1 MAEKTA
7 SLTVLGG
14 PLAGTRCVLPESGTV
29 TIGSAAG
36 SLMQLDLPTVSPF
49 HARIQVEAGRV
60 TVHDTGA
67 ERKVHV
73 NDNPLE
79 PGGTVLRNGDIVW
92 LGAPGEDDVV
102 MLQCI
107 LPRRPVEAPSPAAE
121 PAPPAPPV
129 PATPTPEVETMAL
142 RAAVPEP
149 SFPPAPRVTAEPVHE
164 EPTGDEETLAIQ
176 PEGVVTGETAAA
188 PPGDEALVVA
198 EPSFPGATEEEM
210 VAAVEVAAESE
221 DFIEES
227 EAVVVEEGEI
237 VAEPGPA
244 VLTPSP
250 DELAEPQPVAI
261 DFGETV
267 AFAPE
272 PGVPPAPPLAEPE
285 LPPTVVSAPPPLP
298 AAPTPAAPAATPITA
313 KPPAATP
320 PPPAARPVAPA
331 RPAPSRPAPRPG
343 HPSASTP
350 PPRRDLRHP
359 APAPRPAA
367 APVEAEPGMA
377 EVPPTPSPGRWRS
390 PLLALAGFAVVLVI
404 AGLGWVA
411 WHFLAARPSAPA
423 ATPTPV
429 AQASVPLATRPP
441 AVPTPEATASV
452 PVPSTVPTPTPPVA
466 TPRPG
471 GTPTPVPTPTPRAT
485 PTPAARPTPTP
496 PPAATGPSAEALR
509 AQQAAA
515 QAQALLVQAETAIG
529 ARQYDAAVSHLDSAL
544 GLEPGNARA
553 ASLRA
558 DAVRRRDLAR
568 RRFAPGRTV
577 VESPKAQKEKAGDLA
592 GFDTGDADVRKAP
605 DFLGRIDFEMSPAS
619 GVEPGDT
626 WTLRVYVVNEG
637 KKPIRVQGVT
647 VTTAVNGSAGGGP
660 VPPRTREIAP
670 QQRSLVAEATGA
682 WREGTTAWTTEV
694 TVAGGKGESLRS
706 TLAWR

>member
-14 PLAGTRCVLPESGTV
+14 PLAGQRCVLPESGTV

-79 PGGTVLRNGDIVW
+79 PGGTVLRNGDILW
-92 LGAPGEDDVV
+92 LGTPGEDDVV

-107 LPRRPVEAPSPAAE
+107 LPRRPAEAPS
-121 PAPPAPPV
+121 PAPPV
-129 PATPTPEVETMAL
+129 PATPTPEVETLAL
-142 RAAVPEP
+142 RAARPEP
-149 SFPPAPRVTAEPVHE
+149 SSPPAPPVTAEPE
-164 EPTGDEETLAIQ
+164 EPARSEETLAIQ
-176 PEGVVTGETAAA
+176 PEGVVADETAAA

-198 EPSFPGATEEEM
+198 EPSLPGATEEEM
-210 VAAVEVAAESE
+210 VAAVEVAAEPG
-221 DFIEES
+221 DFIEEA
-227 EAVVVEEGEI
+227 EAVVVEEGEV
-237 VAEPGPA
+237 VAEPGPT
-244 VLTPSP
+244 TPTP
-250 DELAEPQPVAI
+250 PRDELAEPQPVAI
-261 DFGETV
+261 DFGDTV

-272 PGVPPAPPLAEPE
+272 PVAPPAPPRAEPE
-285 LPPTVVSAPPPLP
+285 LPPTVASAPPPLP
-298 AAPTPAAPAATPITA
+298 AAPASPPAAPAAPPTVA
-313 KPPAATP
+313 KPPAVP
-320 PPPAARPVAPA
+320 PTPPAARPVAPA

-350 PPRRDLRHP
+350 RRDLRHP
-359 APAPRPAA
+359 AATPRPAA
-367 APVEAEPGMA
+367 APVEAEPGIVEA
-377 EVPPTPSPGRWRS
+377 PATPSAGKWRS
-390 PLLALAGFAVVLVI
+390 PLLALAGFAAVLVI

-411 WHFLAARPSAPA
+411 WRFLAARPSPPA
-423 ATPTPV
+423 STPAPV
-429 AQASVPLATRPP
+429 AQASIPPATRPP
-441 AVPTPEATASV
+441 AAPTPEATASI
-452 PVPSTVPTPTPPVA
+452 PVPTPSPPVA

-471 GTPTPVPTPTPRAT
+471 STPTPAPTPTPRAT
-485 PTPAARPTPTP
+485 PTPPARPTPTP
-496 PPAATGPSAEALR
+496 PPAATGPSAEAVR

-515 QAQALLVQAETAIG
+515 QAQALLAQAEAAIG

-544 GLEPGNARA
+544 GLEPGNTRA

-577 VESPKAQKEKAGDLA
+577 VESPKAQKEGAGDLA

-626 WTLRVYVVNEG
+626 WTLRVYVANDG

-647 VTTAVNGSAGGGP
+647 VTTAVNGSGGGGP

-682 WREGTTAWTTEV
+682 WREGTTSWTTEV
-694 TVAGGKGESLRS
+694 TVDGGKGESLRN
-706 TLAWR
+706 TLTWR

>member
-14 PLAGTRCVLPESGTV
+14 PLAGKRCVLPESGTV
-29 TIGSAAG
+29 TIGSATG

-79 PGGTVLRNGDIVW
+79 PGGTVLRNGDILW
-92 LGAPGEDDVV
+92 LGTPGEDDVV

-107 LPRRPVEAPSPAAE
+107 LPRRPAEAPSPAAE
-121 PAPPAPPV
+121 PVPPAPPV
-129 PATPTPEVETMAL
+129 LATPTPEVETMAL
-142 RAAVPEP
+142 RAAGPEP
-149 SFPPAPRVTAEPVHE
+149 SSPPATAEPVPE
-164 EPTGDEETLAIQ
+164 EPTGFEETLAIQ
-176 PEGVVTGETAAA
+176 PEGVVAGEAAAA

-198 EPSFPGATEEEM
+198 EPSLPGATEEEM
-210 VAAVEVAAESE
+210 VAAVEVAAESG
-221 DFIEES
+221 DFIEET
-227 EAVVVEEGEI
+227 EAVVVEEGEV
-237 VAEPGPA
+237 VAEPGPTA
-244 VLTPSP
+244 PTPAP

-261 DFGETV
+261 DFGDTV

-272 PGVPPAPPLAEPE
+272 PVAPPAPPAEPE

-298 AAPTPAAPAATPITA
+298 AAPASPPAAPAAPPIAA
-313 KPPAATP
+313 KPPAAAPLP
-320 PPPAARPVAPA
+320 PVARPVAPA

-350 PPRRDLRHP
+350 RPLRHP
-359 APAPRPAA
+359 APTPRPAA
-367 APVEAEPGMA
+367 APVEAEHGTVEA
-377 EVPPTPSPGRWRS
+377 PPTPSAGKWRS
-390 PLLALAGFAVVLVI
+390 PLLVLAGFAAVLVI

-411 WHFLAARPSAPA
+411 WRLLAARPSVPVSTPA
-423 ATPTPV
+423 PV
-429 AQASVPLATRPP
+429 AQASAPLATHPP
-441 AVPTPEATASV
+441 AVPTPEATAFI
-452 PVPSTVPTPTPPVA
+452 PVAAPTPPVATPTPPVA
-466 TPRPG
+466 TPRPAP
-471 GTPTPVPTPTPRAT
+471 TPTPSPTPRAT
-485 PTPAARPTPTP
+485 PTPARPTP

-509 AQQAAA
+509 AQQVAA
-515 QAQALLVQAETAIG
+515 QAQALVAQAEAAIS
-529 ARQYDAAVSHLDSAL
+529 ARQYDAAVSHLDGAL

-577 VESPKAQKEKAGDLA
+577 VQSPKAQKERAGDLA
-592 GFDTGDADVRKAP
+592 GFDTGDTDVRKAP

-647 VTTAVNGSAGGGP
+647 VATTVNGSAGGGP
-660 VPPRTREIAP
+660 VPPRTREIVP
-670 QQRSLVAEATGA
+670 QHRSLVAEATGA
-682 WREGTTAWTTEV
+682 WREGTTSWTSEV
-694 TVAGGKGESLRS
+694 TVDGGKGESLRN
-706 TLAWR
+706 TLTWR